1 MEADRRLVNSQRMFD
16 RMRRDGLDALVA
28 TAPENVTYTSGYWAL
43 SQWIRRGPQAYVLI
57 PAQGRGEPCIVTST
71 GLTDLVA
78 DGEVWVDDVRRF
90 GFFATHHEPDVPLD
104 DVSARLQG
112 ILQSEDWK
120 DPVVALVQAIKE
132 RGLEGGSIGID
143 EMGTTPA
150 YWDRLVEALPTTRI
164 SRASE
169 VFRHVRTIKTAE
181 EIRRLREVAQITERS
196 IDAALAQARPGAT
209 ELDMARAFHH
219 QSISD
224 GAFPVLGCIGSGP
237 RTAMSNVM
245 PSSRQLQAGDIIR
258 FDVGGR
264 YRHYRADIAR
274 NASLGEPSAK
284 VKQYHRAIRVGLDRA
299 RELIRPGVKT
309 AHVFQEV
316 VKTVR
321 KEGLPHYQRNHVG
334 HGIGLDGYD
343 APNLT
348 PSSTEV
354 FEEGMVIC
362 IETPYYEL
370 GFAGLQVEDT
380 LCVTADGVDS
390 FMTTGTE
397 LRIV

>member
-1 MEADRRLVNSQRMFD
+1 HPEDEDVLRGGPCRHPRRIGAGLLHLGRGEPGERRRGGRSGAGRRRPGRGGDQCRDLARAEPQGRAAGALCRGPRCGGARAAAPGRPDAAATPRDEVRRVSHGNRSDEHGESMEADRRLVNSQRMFD

-120 DPVVALVQAIKE
+120 DPAVALVQAIKE

-224 GAFPVLGCIGSGP
+224 GAFPVLG
-237 RTAMSNVM
+237 
-245 PSSRQLQAGDIIR
+245 
-258 FDVGGR
+258 
-264 YRHYRADIAR
+264 
-274 NASLGEPSAK
+274 
-284 VKQYHRAIRVGLDRA
+284 
-299 RELIRPGVKT
+299 
-309 AHVFQEV
+309 
-316 VKTVR
+316 
-321 KEGLPHYQRNHVG
+321 
-334 HGIGLDGYD
+334 
-343 APNLT
+343 
-348 PSSTEV
+348 
-354 FEEGMVIC
+354 
-362 IETPYYEL
+362 
-370 GFAGLQVEDT
+370 
-380 LCVTADGVDS
+380 
-390 FMTTGTE
+390 
-397 LRIV
+397 